1 MIITNL
7 KFYISN
13 LISAKNNYPRKLKYS
28 RTRIFIFINLCHY
41 FIQVCESITKS
52 LYIIVFEMCADQS
65 LSIITPRDHVYII
78 CVLIPFPL
86 LTLTSLT
93 PALLPVCIYPRV
105 LSPASIFVALTPGV
119 YYRALSEYTH
129 PVRIRPGIKA
139 P

>member
-7 KFYISN
+7 KFYNSN
-13 LISAKNNYPRKLKYS
+13 LLSAKNNYSRKLKYS
-28 RTRIFIFINLCHY
+28 RRHTFVFINLCHY
-41 FIQVCESITKS
+41 VIQVCESITKS

-65 LSIITPRDHVYII
+65 LSITPRDHVYII

-93 PALLPVCIYPRV
+93 PALFPVCIYPRV

-119 YYRALSEYTH
+119 YYRALSASTH
-129 PVRIRPGIKA
+129 IPSGSDQE
-139 P
+139 